1 MPTALAAI
9 EVANALLALS
19 LNTIQAAQ
27 KIQATLALAQSQNR
41 DLTDD
46 ELNTVIAARH
56 AAEGALISHLTK
68 GTAKS
73 AT

>member
-68 GTAKS
+68 GTAKP